1 MLQEEKWLTSWWLTW
16 LTIMGM
22 FVSHCFYL
30 YQITAWPLHKCT
42 NLISPLRHRPTKA
55 IREDY
60 ARGIVMLFPSL
71 KDPYSKKGYVIGII
85 IVNSFMS
92 CCDTKLCGWHWYLN
106 SVRFLM
112 SLVWQRI
119 YFFHFRNTSMMLQAA
134 QDTFL
139 GVWKQS
145 RGRFVEDLHCHQI
158 AQLTFLQGAQISKGL
173 LMLKGSLM
181 VVLAKRPCLCSTIPQ
196 TIPWFSRRWERPFST
211 VRSSLMTQAEVLISS
226 PASQD
231 SWIQKDW

>member
-22 FVSHCFYL
+22 FVLHCFYL
-30 YQITAWPLHKCT
+30 CQITAWPLHKCT

-92 CCDTKLCGWHWYLN
+92 CCDTKLCGRHWYLN

-181 VVLAKRPCLCSTIPQ
+181 VMLAKRPCLCSTIPQ